1 MDRLKHRPLGTAFK
15 TWKWGKLL
23 LVVLV
28 MSAPMLGVSDY
39 APIHQSA
46 VDHDPSV
53 AAQDCDSSR

>member
-1 MDRLKHRPLGTAFK
+1 
-15 TWKWGKLL
+15 
-23 LVVLV
+23 
-28 MSAPMLGVSDY
+28 MLGVSDY